1 VPANDDPPGIAITEL
16 PFVDTTNTTRAQ
28 IHAMEGASTCGSG
41 SRSVWYS
48 FISPA
53 DAVLVADTIGSDH
66 DTILDVWEGALVSD
80 PMSPGFENLTP
91 LVCSDDIGDSVQSE
105 VVFAV
110 ARGQSYVIRVSAG
123 LESSGGSLAFHL
135 GPA

>member
-1 VPANDDPPGIAITEL
+1 
-16 PFVDTTNTTRAQ
+16 
-28 IHAMEGASTCGSG
+28 
-41 SRSVWYS
+41 
-48 FISPA
+48 
-53 DAVLVADTIGSDH
+53 
-66 DTILDVWEGALVSD
+66 
-80 PMSPGFENLTP
+80 MSPGFENLTP